1 MARGSSGSGG
11 TCSRSR
17 GTFSPLRYDVI
28 ASRRERSALALAF
41 IRVSD
46 VVTDPM
52 ITAFAEMPTIATK
65 SEQTVCARLPG
76 LQKLNPETFN
86 SPHTS
91 AYVYADPMSLVAAAS
106 SSAGSSG
113 TAAGSTAA

>member
-1 MARGSSGSGG
+1 M
-11 TCSRSR
+11 
-17 GTFSPLRYDVI
+17 I

-65 SEQTVCARLPG
+65 SEHTVCARLPG

-91 AYVYADPMSLVAAAS
+91 AYV
-106 SSAGSSG
+106 
-113 TAAGSTAA
+113 

>member
-1 MARGSSGSGG
+1 MVEGRWWRRRRRWQWQWQPG

-65 SEQTVCARLPG
+65 SEQTV
-76 LQKLNPETFN
+76 
-86 SPHTS
+86 
-91 AYVYADPMSLVAAAS
+91 
-106 SSAGSSG
+106 
-113 TAAGSTAA
+113 